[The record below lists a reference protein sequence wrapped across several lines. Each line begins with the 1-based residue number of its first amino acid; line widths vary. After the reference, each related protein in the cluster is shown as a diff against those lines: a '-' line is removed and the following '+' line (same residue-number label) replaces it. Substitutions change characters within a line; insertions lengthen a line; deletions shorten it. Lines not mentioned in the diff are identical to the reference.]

1 MYGKAGQANALRTLE
16 QKATARKRETGE
28 KAMYYFNNMTC

>member
-1 MYGKAGQANALRTLE
+1 MYGKAGQTHALRTLE
-16 QKATARKRETGE
+16 QKTTARKRKREE